1 MAASERIAEN
11 AVESLYGDERLR
23 SNLTDA
29 EANIVLKWASDWL
42 TEHVGA
48 ASDDATAQKVAKTE
62 TARVRSAV
70 SALNALG
77 KQTADL
83 KFAPAV
89 STLEPI
95 LRGNRPFTREEIFKL
110 LTALTTAAWQM
121 RTS

>member
-29 EANIVLKWASDWL
+29 EANIVLKWATDWL
-42 TEHVGA
+42 AEHVSA
-48 ASDDATAQKVAKTE
+48 ASDDATAEKVAKTE

-95 LRGNRPFTREEIFKL
+95 LRGSKPFTREEIFSL
-110 LTALTTAAWQM
+110 LTALTSAAWNL
-121 RTS
+121 RAG